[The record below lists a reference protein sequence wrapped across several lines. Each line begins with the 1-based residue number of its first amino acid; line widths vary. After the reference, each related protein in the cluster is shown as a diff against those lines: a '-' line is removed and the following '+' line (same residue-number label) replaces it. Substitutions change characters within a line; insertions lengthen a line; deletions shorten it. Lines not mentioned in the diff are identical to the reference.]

1 MDVNTTQPWHLQHRL
16 RQDLSVG
23 HDNDE
28 IGLRGPQ
35 GLDGGRFANFWRLL
49 DGKPE
54 TLGHNFHRW
63 WRLLEIAAFRAV
75 GLRDD
80 GDDLVAGHSRHGL
93 KARAGQFRGPHEC
106 DAHVCFRQQ

>member
-1 MDVNTTQPWHLQHRL
+1 MDVETTQTWNLQHRF
-16 RQDLSVG
+16 RQNLSVG
-23 HDNDE
+23 HHGDK

-35 GLDGGRFANFWRLL
+35 GLDGGRFTHFWWLL
-49 DGKPE
+49 DRKPE

-63 WRLLEIAAFRAV
+63 RRRLEVAAFRAV

-80 GDDLVAGHSRHGL
+80 SDDLVAGHSCHGL

-106 DAHVCFRQQ
+106 DAHVCFRHQ